1 MDDRLIPYDYNLP
14 PERIAVYPLEN
25 RSASKLLV
33 LSDKNWIDSH
43 VFDLEQHLNE
53 GDILV
58 VNNTKVLQARVKG
71 YRETGGKLELFFLS
85 ENADQEGN
93 YSVLL
98 RPSRKVKE
106 GETVF
111 IKDGKSSIP
120 VLLERYQGDGEWS
133 ISLESLVPDLLLR
146 VGSVPIPPYLQ
157 RETEQSDQTRY
168 QTVFAGPKGAVAAP
182 TAGLHLTPELLQK
195 LRNKGV
201 QIAEITLHVGIG
213 TFRNLRSEDLDRG
226 KLHREYYQISQ
237 ETVELIQSCKKN
249 NGRVIAVGTTVTRCL
264 ESVFQSEDD
273 IKEKTGYT
281 DIFIRE
287 GYSFQVVDGLLTN
300 FHLPKSSLL
309 MLVCAFGGREQL
321 LQAYQHAI
329 SKEYRFFSYGDA
341 MLLLPSA

>member
-33 LSDKNWIDSH
+33 LSDKNRIDSH
-43 VFDLEQHLNE
+43 VFDLEQYLNE

-71 YRETGGKLELFFLS
+71 YRKTGGKLELLFLS

-93 YSVLL
+93 YSILL

-120 VLLERYQGDGEWS
+120 VLLERYLGDGKWS
-133 ISLESLVPDLLLR
+133 ISLESSVPDLLLR

-182 TAGLHLTPELLQK
+182 TAGLHLTQELLQK
-195 LRNKGV
+195 LRDKGV

-226 KLHREYYQISQ
+226 KLHREYYQISE
-237 ETVELIQSCKKN
+237 ETVELIQRCKKN

-321 LQAYQHAI
+321 LQAYQYAI

>member
-33 LSDKNWIDSH
+33 LSDKKRVDSH
-43 VFDLEQHLNE
+43 VFALEDYLNE

-71 YRETGGKLELFFLS
+71 HRRTGGRLELFFLS
-85 ENADQEGN
+85 ERPDQKGN
-93 YSVLL
+93 YPVLL
-98 RPSRKVKE
+98 KPSRRLKE

-111 IKDGKSSIP
+111 IPDGENDIP
-120 VLLERYQGDGEWS
+120 VRLEQHNGDGEWS
-133 ISLESLVPDLLLR
+133 VSLKDSVPELLLR
-146 VGSVPIPPYLQ
+146 VGNVPIPPYLQ
-157 RETEQSDQTRY
+157 RETDQSDQTRY
-168 QTVFAGPKGAVAAP
+168 QTVFAGPNGAVAAP
-182 TAGLHLTPELLQK
+182 TAGLHLTMDLLQK

-201 QIAEITLHVGIG
+201 QVAEITLHVGIG

-226 KLHREYYQISQ
+226 RLHREYYEISQ

-249 NGRVIAVGTTVTRCL
+249 KGRVIAVGTTVTRCL
-264 ESVFQSEDD
+264 ESVFQSEGD

-309 MLVCAFGGREQL
+309 MLVCAFGGREWL
-321 LQAYQHAI
+321 LESYQHAI

>member
-33 LSDKNWIDSH
+33 LSDKNCIDSN
-43 VFDLEQHLNE
+43 VFDLEQYLNE

-71 YRETGGKLELFFLS
+71 YRKTGGKLELLFLS

-93 YSVLL
+93 YSILL

-120 VLLERYQGDGEWS
+120 VLLERYLGDGKWS
-133 ISLESLVPDLLLR
+133 ISLESSVPDLLLR

-195 LRNKGV
+195 LRDKGV

-226 KLHREYYQISQ
+226 KLHREYYQISE
-237 ETVELIQSCKKN
+237 ETVELIQRCKKN

-321 LQAYQHAI
+321 LQAYQYAI